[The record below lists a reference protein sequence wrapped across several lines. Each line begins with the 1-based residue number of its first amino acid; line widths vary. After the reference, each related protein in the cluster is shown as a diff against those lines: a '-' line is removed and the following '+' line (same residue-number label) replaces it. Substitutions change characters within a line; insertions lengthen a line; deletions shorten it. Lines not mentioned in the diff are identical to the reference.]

1 MRLPVQYSLMVLLC
15 ILREFDMAKKKITSL
30 TDNSKWIAPKIRKK
44 RKPMTDE
51 QKVAASERLAKARE
65 VRAAK
70 NPDYGKG
77 SFHESLRDLPDTH
90 QLHPNKI
97 KKWIKTQKELA
108 ATERAQVKQN
118 IKGAIAKLADHDAY
132 VRQMQSYLKHGD
144 WICMFYGEYQEKR
157 IRSRCVK
164 LGYYWYGP
172 NIGKPKRD
180 VGTFYPDLGM
190 TWEEGMTE

>member
-1 MRLPVQYSLMVLLC
+1 MKVKKEVT
-15 ILREFDMAKKKITSL
+15 MAKKKITSL
-30 TDNSKWIAPKIRKK
+30 TENSKWIAPKTRKK

-51 QKVAASERLAKARE
+51 QKVASSERLAKARE

-77 SFHESLRDLPDTH
+77 SFHKSLRELLDVHP
-90 QLHPNKI
+90 LHPDKI

-108 ATERAQVKQN
+108 TTERAQVKQN
-118 IKGAIAKLADHDAY
+118 IKGSIARLAMHEGY
-132 VRQMQSYLKHGD
+132 IREMQSYLKHGD
-144 WICMFYGEYQEKR
+144 WVSIFYGEYQERK
-157 IRSRCVK
+157 IRNHCYALS
-164 LGYYWYGP
+164 YHWFGP

-190 TWEEGMTE
+190 VWESGMEE

>member
-1 MRLPVQYSLMVLLC
+1 MV
-15 ILREFDMAKKKITSL
+15 KKKITSL
-30 TDNSKWIAPKIRKK
+30 TDNSEWKAPKTRKK
-44 RKPMTDE
+44 RKPMSDE

-65 VRAAK
+65 ARDAK

-77 SFHESLRDLPDTH
+77 NFHESLRNLSVDH
-90 QLHPNKI
+90 QLHPDKV
-97 KKWIKTQKELA
+97 KKWMKTQKELA
-108 ATERAQVKQN
+108 ASERGNVKKD
-118 IKGAIAKLADHDAY
+118 IKGSIAKLADHQGY

-144 WICMFYGEYQEKR
+144 WVCMFYGEYQEKR